1 MSTVDQVPLI
11 QCRGI
16 TKVYPLS
23 GVEVHALRGV
33 DLNIAQ
39 GEMVAI
45 MGASGS
51 GKSTLMNILGCMDR
65 QTGGSYLLEGNDVS
79 TLDDSQLA
87 TLRNRKLGFVFQR
100 YNLLARSTALHNV
113 ELPLFYAGFSPAEAK
128 KEALLA
134 LEQVGLR
141 DLAGHRPNQM
151 SGGQQQRVAIA
162 RAVVNHPLVLL
173 ADEPTGAL
181 DTVSSVEIMQL
192 FQRMHNERGVT
203 VIIVT
208 HEPNIADFCPRKVVM
223 RDGVVVS
230 DDNPSGSHRTMEEA

>member
-1 MSTVDQVPLI
+1 VSTVDQVPLI

>member
-1 MSTVDQVPLI
+1 VSTVDQVPLI

-65 QTGGSYLLEGNDVS
+65 QTGGSYLLEGIDVS

>member
-65 QTGGSYLLEGNDVS
+65 QTGGSYLLEGIDVS